1 MNKIIVLAS
10 VLAIVGC
17 GKAAYSDDHP
27 KVTVTDRTRECTRT
41 YVYGETPPAWTCK
54 ETIISPVEVDVQQ
67 VTTPTPAPTAA
78 PQQQQ
83 QQKQSPKLYKCKCGE
98 YKSPKNRQELVCTL
112 EDLKDSAK
120 QCHIVY

>member
-10 VLAIVGC
+10 SVLTLVGC
-17 GKAAYSDDHP
+17 GKAAYSDDHDP

-41 YVYGETPPAWTCK
+41 YIYGETPPPWTCK
-54 ETIISPVEVDVQQ
+54 ETVVTSPVEVDVQ
-67 VTTPTPAPTAA
+67 VTPTPTAA
-78 PQQQQ
+78 PQQ
-83 QQKQSPKLYKCKCGE
+83 QQKQSPKLYKCKCGS

>member
-1 MNKIIVLAS
+1 MNKVIMLS
-10 VLAIVGC
+10 VLALVGC
-17 GKAAYSDDHP
+17 GKAAYSSDDHP

-54 ETIISPVEVDVQQ
+54 ETIISPVEVDVQ
-67 VTTPTPAPTAA
+67 VTPTPAPAPTAA

-83 QQKQSPKLYKCKCGE
+83 QQQSPKLYKCMCGS

-112 EDLKDSAK
+112 EDLKNPDK